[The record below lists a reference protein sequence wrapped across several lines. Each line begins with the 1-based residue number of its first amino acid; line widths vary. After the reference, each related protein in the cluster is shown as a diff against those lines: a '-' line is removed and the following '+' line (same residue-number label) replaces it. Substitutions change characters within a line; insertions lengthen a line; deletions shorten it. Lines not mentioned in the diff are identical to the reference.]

1 MKHKIR
7 INTKKGPKVYYID
20 ENVWRRKQE
29 YRRKLKATFPKC
41 CNDLY
46 LT

>member
-1 MKHKIR
+1 MKYKIR
-7 INTKKGPKVYYID
+7 INTKEGPKVYYMD
-20 ENVWRRKQE
+20 KEDWRMQKE
-29 YRRKLKATFPKC
+29 YRRKLEAAFPKP

>member
-1 MKHKIR
+1 MELKIR
-7 INTKKGPKVYYID
+7 INTKEGPKVYYMD
-20 ENVWRRKQE
+20 EDVWRRQQE
-29 YRRKLKATFPKC
+29 YRRKLVAVFPKP